1 GPTRSPETSARQGAA
16 APASAPWSRLP
27 ACARHA
33 GERQASPRDRAG
45 TASCGSRRGLRA
57 SASREDA
64 GSRTGDAHAR
74 SPSSAPEPRGR
85 RDGWSRSEP
94 SCGSSRWLYT
104 PAVRSSR
111 RHPSGERQLSA
122 WPRAS
127 PFLSHEILQRRIVE
141 HGVGQQTLQTRVLVL
156 QRLQPARLRDVHPA
170 EAGLPVVD
178 RGVAD
183 PVLAAQVGDRNPGL
197 VLLQYSDDLLFREAT
212 ALHVLVLS
220 IG

>member
-1 GPTRSPETSARQGAA
+1 
-16 APASAPWSRLP
+16 
-27 ACARHA
+27 
-33 GERQASPRDRAG
+33 
-45 TASCGSRRGLRA
+45 GLRA

-64 GSRTGDAHAR
+64 GSRSGGVPAR
-74 SPSSAPEPRGR
+74 LPSSAREPRR
-85 RDGWSRSEP
+85 RPDGWSRSEP

-111 RHPSGERQLSA
+111 RHPSGERQLPA

-127 PFLSHEILQRRIVE
+127 PLLSHEILQRRIVE
-141 HGVGQQTLQTRVLVL
+141 HGVGQQTLQPRVLVL
-156 QRLQPARLRDVHPA
+156 QRLQPARLRDIHPA

-183 PVLAAQVGDRNPGL
+183 PVLAAQVGDRNSRL
-197 VLLQYSDDLLFREAT
+197 MLLQNSDDLLFREAA

-220 IG
+220 IGQNELQSGLERRGNVTMKAGSPPFLCSLAMTRST